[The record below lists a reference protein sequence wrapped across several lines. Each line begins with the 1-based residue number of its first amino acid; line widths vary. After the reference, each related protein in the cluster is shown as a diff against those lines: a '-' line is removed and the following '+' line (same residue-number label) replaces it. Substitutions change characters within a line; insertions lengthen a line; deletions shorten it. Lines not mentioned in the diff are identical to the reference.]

1 MRQASIESLL
11 VKISPRFALVN
22 AVAARAGQ
30 LIRGDIP
37 AIETNTRNPVLIAME
52 ELTLGRLHVVPRKPI
67 DEPRKVADAVFE
79 EPQSE
84 SPPVEPEPLPDT
96 VVAAR

>member
-1 MRQASIESLL
+1 MRQASIEALL

-52 ELTLGRLHVVPRKPI
+52 ELALGRLHLVPRRPV
-67 DEPRKVADAVFE
+67 DEPRKGTELE
-79 EPQSE
+79 EPQSD
-84 SPPVEPEPLPDT
+84 SQAVEDGHLPDA
-96 VVAAR
+96 VVSAR